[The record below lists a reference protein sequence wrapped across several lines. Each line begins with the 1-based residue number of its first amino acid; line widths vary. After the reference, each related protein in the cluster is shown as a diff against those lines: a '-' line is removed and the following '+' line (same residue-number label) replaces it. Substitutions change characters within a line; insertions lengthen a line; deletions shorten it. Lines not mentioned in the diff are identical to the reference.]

1 MAHRR
6 AERCAIYPSPIAS
19 NGARMPRSA
28 LVDTQA
34 SVSVSDLAAGAIRQE
49 YITKCYNDWQCQ
61 GRCLLPLF
69 PSPTVSLTHKTLDP
83 VRCQNQTQKA
93 HEHLQS
99 VFENSHGQQRAGA
112 GSNTIVMDSEIK
124 CKKKSH
130 KHSAKR
136 NCRKVSPR
144 RNGKMNLKG
153 SDAQAWGDRRA
164 HGQHAPDP
172 RDFDPAAAVRDPAME
187 KMGSVPKSSTIT

>member
-1 MAHRR
+1 M
-6 AERCAIYPSPIAS
+6 CGSYPSPIAS

-49 YITKCYNDWQCQ
+49 YITKCYNDWQVRCEIKCKQAQYQYHLYWKSACLYLISQCQ

-93 HEHLQS
+93 HVSL
-99 VFENSHGQQRAGA
+99 VFFTGNVEYR
-112 GSNTIVMDSEIK
+112 V
-124 CKKKSH
+124 
-130 KHSAKR
+130 
-136 NCRKVSPR
+136 
-144 RNGKMNLKG
+144 
-153 SDAQAWGDRRA
+153 
-164 HGQHAPDP
+164 
-172 RDFDPAAAVRDPAME
+172 
-187 KMGSVPKSSTIT
+187 